1 MRLTI
6 IILSILHAFIHLPG
20 FVKGFGIAETRELSL
35 PISRNWGMLWL
46 AAFLL
51 LVAAAIFLLLKF
63 RYWWILMFGGILLS
77 QLLVICFWSDARW
90 GTIPNVILLIA
101 SLIVFSGQ
109 VFTRKIE
116 SERSAMLQNSLPHNF
131 EKIIPGKWS
140 NLPVP
145 VKNWLENSGVTGK
158 ENICTV
164 LLKQKAK
171 MKLKPEQNE
180 WFEAEADQ
188 YFTTE
193 PAAFNWTVNLKMN
206 PLIKIRG
213 RDKFEGGKGEMR
225 IKMNSLFNIVSETGE
240 KIDEGSLQR
249 FLGEIVWF
257 PSAALHPNIVWEEVN
272 SLTARATLKINE
284 TKGSGTFHFNK
295 NGNLEKFTALRYKG
309 NEPDAQRHEWIIA
322 VKETSEIN
330 GIRIPTKM
338 ESTWMLNSGPWTWLI
353 LEITDILYN
362 TTPSGKPLDN

>member
-6 IILSILHAFIHLPG
+6 IILSVIHAFIHLLG
-20 FVKGFGIAETRELSL
+20 FVKGFGIAEIKELSL
-35 PISRNWGMLWL
+35 PISRNWGILWL

-51 LVAAAIFLLLKF
+51 LVAAAVFLLLKF
-63 RYWWILMFGGILLS
+63 RYWWVLMFGGILLS
-77 QLLVICFWSDARW
+77 QLLVIFFWGDARW

-109 VFTRKIE
+109 VFTREIE
-116 SERSAMLQNSLPHNF
+116 RERSAMLQNSLPYNF
-131 EKIIPGKWS
+131 EKISPEKL
-140 NLPVP
+140 NHLPVP
-145 VKNWLENSGVTGK
+145 IKNWLENSGITGK
-158 ENICTV
+158 QNISTV

-171 MKLKPEQNE
+171 MKLKPEQTR
-180 WFEAEADQ
+180 WFDAEADQ

-193 PAAFNWTVNLKMN
+193 LPAFNWTVNLKMN
-206 PLIKIRG
+206 PLVKIRG
-213 RDKFEGGKGEMR
+213 RDKFEDGKGEML
-225 IKMNSLFNIVSETGE
+225 IKMNSLINIVNEKGE

-257 PSAALHPNIVWEEVN
+257 PSAALHPNIVWEEVD

-284 TKGSGTFHFNK
+284 TKGSGTFFFNK
-295 NGNLEKFTALRYKG
+295 NGDLEKFTALRYKG
-309 NEPDAQRHEWIIA
+309 NEPDAQHHKWIIS
-322 VKETSEIN
+322 VKETSDMN

-338 ESTWMLNSGPWTWLI
+338 ESTWMLESGPWTWLV

-362 TTPSGKPLDN
+362 TDPSGKPLNN